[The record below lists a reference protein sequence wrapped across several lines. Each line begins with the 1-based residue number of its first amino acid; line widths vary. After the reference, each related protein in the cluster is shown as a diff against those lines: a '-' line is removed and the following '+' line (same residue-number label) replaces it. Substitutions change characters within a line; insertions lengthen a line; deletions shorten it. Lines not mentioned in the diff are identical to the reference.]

1 MFFVFAVLDGMEQNL
16 ESLSVADLK
25 KRLFWLGASL
35 PDGHIE
41 KSDLVAA
48 VRKADAEQEEKFAK
62 KGLGLNA
69 GGNEAAT
76 GQQGVLRPEPR
87 PIDFEGVAGTLGADE
102 KQIIDLHLLS
112 EAQLQEK
119 IEQNGHDV
127 PPNSSKHYL
136 VALCRKALKDPRAPK
151 PKKEEKT
158 TEPEH
163 AIAEY
168 RRPTIGDRV
177 QVRDT
182 MVMKRYLPEAIG
194 KVFRIIKDDGGAF
207 PYRLAGVGEQRHWF
221 GEDDVCWPTK
231 VQTKV
236 FNRGGKANPDQP
248 EKVVINHNRYG
259 CTQGEVRDVLGET
272 ADKKSWVLQGGR
284 QVPKSHEHSGWS
296 RIQAEK
302 ADAPPPPP
310 PGAPQAVTLS
320 DAEIFA
326 QMEEMQAQMDA
337 EAETQSAVSTP
348 QVSPSAPSM
357 PVVEAPAILE
367 SKAPEPEAAPAPA
380 PEAPESKE
388 ANGTHGTAAGTSG
401 QEVRRK
407 RKEAMEK
414 AKAAEERRKARKAA
428 KATAVDV
435 SDDEVQA
442 VESADPISIDWSKM
456 IKWLHLSWLL
466 SACHSLNMSY

>member
-1 MFFVFAVLDGMEQNL
+1 MQSTVDTWWNFALLDGMEQNL

-25 KRLFWLGASL
+25 KSLFWLGASL

-48 VRKADAEQEEKFAK
+48 VRKAEAEQEEKFAK
-62 KGLGLNA
+62 KGLGLSA
-69 GGNEAAT
+69 GGNDAT

-151 PKKEEKT
+151 PKKVEKT

-236 FNRGGKANPDQP
+236 FNRGGKVNPDQP

-337 EAETQSAVSTP
+337 EAETQSAVSA
-348 QVSPSAPSM
+348 QVSPSGPSM
-357 PVVEAPAILE
+357 PVVEAPAIPE
-367 SKAPEPEAAPAPA
+367 SKAPEPAPDQAPM
-380 PEAPESKE
+380 ESKE
-388 ANGTHGTAAGTSG
+388 ANGTNGTHGTATGTG

-456 IKWLHLSWLL
+456 IKWLQLSRLL
-466 SACHSLNMSY
+466 SACNSLI